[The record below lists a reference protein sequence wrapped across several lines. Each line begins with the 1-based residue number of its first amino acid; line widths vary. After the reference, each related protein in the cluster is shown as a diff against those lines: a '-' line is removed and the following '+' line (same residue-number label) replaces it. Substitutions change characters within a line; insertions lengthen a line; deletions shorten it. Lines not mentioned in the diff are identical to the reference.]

1 MFLSRYHKTCRKV
14 VNNIDVRNTDYFC
27 RTTMSFINPCPMR
40 SISAMIAVSF
50 KTTSDAF
57 FLSFLFYI
65 WMVNGVFGEVPEM
78 LTRCTGMEE
87 YRSLT
92 LNGLGVLNPG
102 SQTPPIL
109 SPPKQS

>member
-1 MFLSRYHKTCRKV
+1 
-14 VNNIDVRNTDYFC
+14 
-27 RTTMSFINPCPMR
+27 MR

-57 FLSFLFYI
+57 FLSFLFYVWI
-65 WMVNGVFGEVPEM
+65 VNGVFGEASEM
-78 LTRCTGMEE
+78 LTWCKGMEE

-92 LNGLGVLNPG
+92 LNGFGVFNPG